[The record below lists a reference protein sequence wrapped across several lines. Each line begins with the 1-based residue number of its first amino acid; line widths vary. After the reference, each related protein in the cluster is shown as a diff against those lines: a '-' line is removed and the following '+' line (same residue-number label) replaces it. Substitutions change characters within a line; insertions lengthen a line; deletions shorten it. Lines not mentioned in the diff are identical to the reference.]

1 MAEIARLTGLPIS
14 TAHRLMTELTSRRFL
29 ERTRGGQYRVGLAL
43 RMIGTVDACPPS
55 ITERA
60 PCVLDDI
67 PPQSEPCPSR
77 STAGNRGSL
86 HREDTGAS
94 AGDIFS
100 SGATLPAHPTAMG
113 RALLAFSP
121 AHTVTR
127 TIEKG
132 LHSYTAHTVT
142 SPDRLRHALTVIR
155 LTRVA
160 ITHPELEPGVYAV
173 AMPIFGPGGRVVAA
187 IELAL
192 RNLVQD
198 LPPAVAALT
207 IASRSLSRNS
217 QQGTG
222 RRSHDGRGRGPPA
235 NPEPDPVPQRAFE
248 PGILQT
254 RPTARTT

>member
-1 MAEIARLTGLPIS
+1 
-14 TAHRLMTELTSRRFL
+14 
-29 ERTRGGQYRVGLAL
+29 
-43 RMIGTVDACPPS
+43 MIGTVDACPPS

-67 PPQSEPCPSR
+67 SASIKSR
-77 STAGNRGSL
+77 VRLGVLQGTEVLYIEKIPGPVPATS
-86 HREDTGAS
+86 
-94 AGDIFS
+94 FS

-198 LPPAVAALT
+198 LPPAVAA
-207 IASRSLSRNS
+207 
-217 QQGTG
+217 
-222 RRSHDGRGRGPPA
+222 
-235 NPEPDPVPQRAFE
+235 PDNRLPQFE
-248 PGILQT
+248 PGTQQT
-254 RPTARTT
+254 RHGT